1 MIRALAIVTSLVLAA
16 CASKQAEPLNP
27 LVDYRQTGQ
36 VVRNESG
43 KTERS
48 GAVLAAFRAKYPC
61 PATKKSTGACPG
73 WAIDHVIPLACGGAD
88 AVYNLQWLPNTIKS
102 AKGPD
107 SKDHFERKIYGGQG
121 ASKGCP

>member
-1 MIRALAIVTSLVLAA
+1 MIRALAIVTSLALAA
-16 CASKQAEPLNP
+16 CASKQAETLNP
-27 LVDYRQTGQ
+27 LVDYRQTGR
-36 VVRNESG
+36 VVRDESG

-48 GAVLAAFRAKYPC
+48 GAVQAAFRSKYPC
-61 PATKKSTGACPG
+61 PTTKQSTGACPG
-73 WAIDHVIPLACGGAD
+73 WAIDHVIPLACGGSD

-107 SKDHFERKIYGGQG
+107 SKDHFERKIYGRQG